1 MTLLLSVFVAS
12 SDDHFS
18 FDYTTC
24 AMPPQA
30 GTSYTD
36 PRKEMNK
43 LRGVFEQQKPCK
55 GS

>member
-12 SDDHFS
+12 SDDLFS

-30 GTSYTD
+30 AGTSYTA
-36 PRKEMNK
+36 PRKEMDK
-43 LRGVFEQQKPCK
+43 LRGVFEQHKTL
-55 GS
+55 